1 VHEVVVEDIYIVNP
15 FDVDD
20 DRLQPMLY
28 GGERAG
34 PREDSGGPGGH
45 QELVDALRDPHHPEH
60 EHSRRWAAVYDP
72 ERFDVWMARNNLTLA
87 AAWGAI

>member
-1 VHEVVVEDIYIVNP
+1 
-15 FDVDD
+15 
-20 DRLQPMLY
+20 MLH

-34 PREDSGGPGGH
+34 PPEDFGGPGSH
-45 QELVDALRDPHHPEH
+45 VAVCEALRDPDHPDH
-60 EHSRRWAAVYDP
+60 GTYRLWANVYDP